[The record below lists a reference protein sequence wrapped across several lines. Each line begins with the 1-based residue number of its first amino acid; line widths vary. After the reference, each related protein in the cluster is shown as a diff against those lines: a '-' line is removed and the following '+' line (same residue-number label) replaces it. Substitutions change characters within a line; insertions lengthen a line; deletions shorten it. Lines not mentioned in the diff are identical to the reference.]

1 MKPVTAAGRRR
12 PGSAGFTLIE
22 MIIVVFLLGLAML
35 GILAVFDASARINKS
50 EQDVADAQGAVRYG
64 IYQMTRVI
72 RMAGAGGLFLTQ
84 AVLNRPDPQLPG
96 ITIGSAN
103 GFDNVAGAS
112 VTNLAGTAI
121 PVRGGTDMIN
131 VRGVFFSPLLGFD
144 LSSGCA
150 PCSNS
155 TGCGP
160 CIGATPVLVDAITAD
175 LDMGLHVNDDPAQR
189 PQFGA
194 VDTYTASAGANPML
208 VIVAK
213 NNDEIHPGCSVV
225 FGEQRNS
232 QAGYNVGLISA
243 PTQLVATGSMGSVNF
258 TDAIALQF
266 DNENPQDDASVLAP
280 PAHLY
285 PQAFHNVRRAG
296 ILDDVVFFIDDSD
309 PLHPA
314 LAQGVRRGNRFDVT
328 ALADDVEDMQVAY
341 GVDANSDGRVTRTA
355 ATTATDTDLNMSSQD
370 NGDEWI
376 PNTSGET
383 TPYTTLQFQ
392 SDLAP
397 GAFPHPQNVPTG
409 HCPRLHAVMVSLV
422 AKSRDP
428 DPTYRGPASFGFRV
442 MNVPGIAGP
451 PFVPTPA
458 VYPTPPAEPHYRR
471 RVQTLRINL
480 RNYGAE
486 Q

>member
-1 MKPVTAAGRRR
+1 MMRARIGRRF
-12 PGSAGFTLIE
+12 GSSAGFTLIE
-22 MIIVVFLLGLAML
+22 MIIVVFLLGLAMIGL
-35 GILAVFDASARINKS
+35 LAVFDASARINKS

-84 AVLNRPDPQLPG
+84 AVLNRPDPQLGG

-103 GFDNVAGAS
+103 GYDNVAGAT
-112 VTNLAGTAI
+112 VTNLAGTAV

-131 VRGVFFSPLLGFD
+131 VRGVFYSPLLGFD

-150 PCSNS
+150 PCSS
-155 TGCGP
+155 SAGCSP
-160 CIGATPVLVDAITAD
+160 CVGSTPVLVDAVTAD
-175 LDMGLHVNDDPAQR
+175 LDIGVHVNDDPVQR
-189 PQFGA
+189 PQFAA
-194 VDTYTASAGANPML
+194 VDQYTASAGANPML
-208 VIVAK
+208 VIVSK

-232 QAGYNVGLISA
+232 QAGYNVGAITA
-243 PTQLVATGSMGSVNF
+243 PTQLVAAGTLGTLDF
-258 TDAIALQF
+258 TNGVALQF

-285 PQAFHNVRRAG
+285 PQPFHHVRRAG
-296 ILDDVVFFIDDSD
+296 VLDDVVFFIDDSD

-314 LAQGVRRGNRFDVT
+314 LAQGIRRGAQFDVT
-328 ALADDVEDMQVAY
+328 VLAEDVEDMQVAY
-341 GVDANSDGRVTRTA
+341 GVDANGDGRVTRTA
-355 ATTATDTDLNMSSQD
+355 ATAGTDTDLNMSSQD

-376 PNTSGET
+376 PNTAGET
-383 TPYTTLQFQ
+383 TPYTTVQFQ
-392 SDLAP
+392 SDATP
-397 GAFPHPQNVPTG
+397 GTFAHPQGIPTR
-409 HCPRLHAVMVSLV
+409 HCPRLQAVMVSLV

-428 DPTYRGPASFGFRV
+428 DPTYRGPASFGYRV

-458 VYPTPPAEPHYRR
+458 IYPTPPAEPTYRR
-471 RVQTLRINL
+471 RVQTLRI
-480 RNYGAE
+480 
-486 Q
+486 